1 MITRIFQNGNS
12 QAIRIPQPYR
22 LSDKEVDIQRDGSAL
37 IIRPLKDKPSMTRR
51 YLGSFG
57 SGDDRQDLHDL
68 IEDDGIY
75 YE

>member
-1 MITRIFQNGNS
+1 MTTRVFQNGNS

-22 LSDKEVDIQRDGSAL
+22 FTEKEVDIQRDGSAL

-57 SGDDRQDLHDL
+57 SGDGRQDLRDL